1 MSIDTIGDFLTIIR
15 NAVLCKKTFVIAPDS
30 KVNCAIAAI
39 LQREGFVRD
48 VEKVA
53 SETSVGAKIKIR
65 LKYDDGESAIHEIKR
80 VSTPGRRVYEGV
92 VQLRRVIGGLGIVV
106 VTTNQGLMTD
116 KEARQRSVGGEV
128 LCTVW

>member
-1 MSIDTIGDFLTIIR
+1 MSVDTIGDFLTVLR
-15 NAVLCKKTFVIAPDS
+15 NAVLCKKTIVVAPHT
-30 KVNCAIAAI
+30 KINFAIADI
-39 LQREGFVRD
+39 LQREGFVLS

-53 SETSVGAKIKIR
+53 PEAGAPAQLKIR
-65 LKYDDGESAIHEIKR
+65 LKYTDGESAIHEIKR

-92 VQLRRVIGGLGIVV
+92 VQLRRVIGGLGIAV